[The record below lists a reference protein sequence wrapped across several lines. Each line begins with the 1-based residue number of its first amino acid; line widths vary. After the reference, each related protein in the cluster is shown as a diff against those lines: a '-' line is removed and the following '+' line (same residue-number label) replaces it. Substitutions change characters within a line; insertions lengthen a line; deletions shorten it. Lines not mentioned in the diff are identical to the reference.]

1 MTDVEQDNQQ
11 RQDFEKRVNEF
22 LPMDIHPHIR
32 KRYTTLM
39 ERASLYDFGC
49 LESDIVALDTETTG
63 LSHKNDQ
70 LTQIAAV
77 KLEEGSVVD
86 EFTTFVNPSRPIPHN
101 ICLLYT
107 SPSPRD

>member
-1 MTDVEQDNQQ
+1 
-11 RQDFEKRVNEF
+11 
-22 LPMDIHPHIR
+22 MDIHPHIR

-77 KLEEGSVVD
+77 KLEEGSVV
-86 EFTTFVNPSRPIPHN
+86 
-101 ICLLYT
+101 CLLYT